1 MTASRQNPA
10 LSGVL
15 GGARAFHRKYSGN
28 STPEPLGNQANFVV
42 NFCQILFESKPRE
55 LHQWSRP

>member
-10 LSGVL
+10 LSGVS
-15 GGARAFHRKYSGN
+15 GGTCAFHRKYSGN
-28 STPEPLGNQANFVV
+28 YTPEPLGNQAIFVI
-42 NFCQILFESKPRE
+42 NFCQILFEPKPRE